1 MAAFVWVSAWLAPLA
16 TVLAAL
22 MTAANLGSQV
32 TGWGFVVFTVAS
44 VSWAIQAASADQ
56 TNLLVTQIFLT
67 LVNIVGAWRW
77 LGRQAKFDEG
87 GKAAAERSARAAVP
101 TLFSMASL
109 IGSTVAGR
117 DEQPLGKCVDAMSAC
132 DTTRLTYLVLRQG
145 GVGGFG
151 ESLHAIDPA
160 LIRFTPDG
168 ARIDLTPAQLSELAV
183 LPPEN
188 WPTTLPHPPRG

>member
-1 MAAFVWVSAWLAPLA
+1 MGALISVSAWLAPVA

-22 MTAANLGSQV
+22 MTAANLGSRV
-32 TGWGFVVFTVAS
+32 TGWGFVVFTLAS

-56 TNLLVTQIFLT
+56 TSLLGTQIFLT

-87 GKAAAERSARAAVP
+87 GKAAAQRSTHAAVP

-109 IGSTVAGR
+109 IGSSVAGK
-117 DEQPLGKCVDAMSAC
+117 DEQPLGNCVDAMAAC

-145 GVGGFG
+145 GVGGLG

-160 LIRFTPDG
+160 LIHFTPDG
-168 ARIDLTPAQLSELAV
+168 ARIDLTAAQLSELPV
-183 LPPEN
+183 LPAEN
-188 WPTTLPHPPRG
+188 WPATLP